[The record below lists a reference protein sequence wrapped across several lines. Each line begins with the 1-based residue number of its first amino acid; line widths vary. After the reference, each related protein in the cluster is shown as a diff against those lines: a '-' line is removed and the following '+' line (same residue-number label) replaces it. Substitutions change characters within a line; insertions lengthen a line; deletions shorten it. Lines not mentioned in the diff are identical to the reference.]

1 MQKIKKMRGTFLAFS
16 LFSEPFCNSGISAS
30 AAKRLYSLVT
40 RETVVHSH
48 CTRRSKNLLERLF
61 KQVSESNI
69 AVMVQTAR
77 HHPAVGKHTYLVAQ
91 SITERLFGGIL
102 IALAV
107 GPLEHIVKFKIDIF
121 SKPPAV
127 VSLAPWTRD
136 ILRK

>member
-1 MQKIKKMRGTFLAFS
+1 MFLAFS

-48 CTRRSKNLLERLF
+48 CTRRSKNLIERLF

-77 HHPAVGKHTYLVAQ
+77 HYPAVNKNAEVVAETVAKYLITKFFLIGIGPIK
-91 SITERLFGGIL
+91 SITVLK
-102 IALAV
+102 V
-107 GPLEHIVKFKIDIF
+107 Q
-121 SKPPAV
+121 S
-127 VSLAPWTRD
+127 VSDSRTVCPLAPFAV
-136 ILRK
+136 RKSLS